1 MKVDDMPAAECNRIS
16 RVGTPNVWRKSPH
29 SKQIEIRVDAA
40 PGIPGEAWQGHFR
53 TTSRRGR
60 RWLRPATEWSG
71 RSPRGL
77 TLVTQQRK
85 EPPRALRHPRLVA
98 ATTHN
103 YDHPSHNC
111 SQERTKP
118 SKRHTYSRCPHDVRM
133 PDFCPDK
140 ATSWVIIFRSET
152 LLGRSHPRPAARL
165 ALGPKPDSTDRPCVG
180 GLSD

>member
-1 MKVDDMPAAECNRIS
+1 MC
-16 RVGTPNVWRKSPH
+16 
-29 SKQIEIRVDAA
+29 
-40 PGIPGEAWQGHFR
+40 GE
-53 TTSRRGR
+53 SRRTPSRSKSGWTRPRGYPGR
-60 RWLRPATEWSG
+60 SGRATSARRVVVGADERLRPATEWSG